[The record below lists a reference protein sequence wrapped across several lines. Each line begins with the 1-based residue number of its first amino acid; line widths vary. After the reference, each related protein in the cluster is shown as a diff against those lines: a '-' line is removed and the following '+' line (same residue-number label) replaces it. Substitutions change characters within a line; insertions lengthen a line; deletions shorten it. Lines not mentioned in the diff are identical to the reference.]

1 MVIQSSR
8 SRGHPVCSNLI
19 NRALQKIILTIL
31 IITMVTKVIAI
42 VIRSSDNQTEK
53 PSMETQGL

>member
-1 MVIQSSR
+1 M
-8 SRGHPVCSNLI
+8 CSNLV
-19 NRALQKIILTIL
+19 NRALQKIIVTIL